1 MAIYQQG
8 TPAPKTED
16 VNKKEEVVRKIVI
29 DVPGRRQEFNLGLKA
44 EADGDVLRL
53 DLGDNQ

>member
-8 TPAPKTED
+8 TPVPKTED

-29 DVPGRRQEFNLGLKA
+29 DVPGRHQEFNLGLKA